1 MRVRMGKELAQY
13 ALHGTVTGVDEC
25 MGDVDITG
33 GIRGIVR
40 ITWDKHT
47 MDLIPKEKV
56 MELSAE
62 KQRTLTREI
71 AEACIKEHG
80 VVLQAVAV
88 AETAALMGK
97 DDHTSADELREN
109 MTKSQDQKREQD
121 IKREHDAALTLLER
135 HDIAVMTSEEMNSL
149 KLVQQNKGWS
159 LLNALHIGNAETVE
173 LFEPQLSEEY
183 VDAMEHI
190 TKHGIDLRADVPE
203 KYTVEYKVCT
213 CHIPFTAA
221 KRGCSFQCTHF
232 RRTTQN
238 KREPV
243 VHMLLFK
250 CARGALACIEPR
262 PSTPAAGCAIDE
274 QTEAVRGPQHHN
286 GGHGGG
292 RLRGGGGHGD
302 GIAK

>member
-1 MRVRMGKELAQY
+1 MGKELAQY

-173 LFEPQLSEEY
+173 LFEPELSEEY

-232 RRTTQN
+232 RRTTQTN
-238 KREPV
+238 ESQLCTSCCSNVPV
-243 VHMLLFK
+243 APSH
-250 CARGALACIEPR
+250 ALNRALPLPLQVA
-262 PSTPAAGCAIDE
+262 PSTNRQKLSVALSIITGA
-274 QTEAVRGPQHHN
+274 TEV
-286 GGHGGG
+286 
-292 RLRGGGGHGD
+292 D
-302 GIAK
+302 DSEEEEDMEME